1 MTSGAIVGIQHL
13 PYGEEVKASEQVG
26 RFVARQIC
34 RVFFFLS
41 IVAVRFA

>member
-26 RFVARQIC
+26 RLLLDKFVE
-34 RVFFFLS
+34 FFFCPLLP
-41 IVAVRFA
+41 